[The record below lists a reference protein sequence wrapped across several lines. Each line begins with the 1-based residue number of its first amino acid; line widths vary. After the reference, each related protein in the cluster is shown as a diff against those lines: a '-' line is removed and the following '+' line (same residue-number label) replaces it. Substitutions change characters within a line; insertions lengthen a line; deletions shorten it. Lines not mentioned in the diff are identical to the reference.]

1 MSQFKLV
8 TSHLQFT
15 AESGCELIH
24 CTEFVKL
31 SLGQVKGMSLFE
43 IPGAG

>member
-1 MSQFKLV
+1 MSQLKLV
-8 TSHLQFT
+8 TRHIQFT
-15 AESGCELIH
+15 AESGCELMH
-24 CTEFVKL
+24 CTEFAKL